1 MKKSVIIGAGHY
13 LPKKIVTNDDMA
25 KLVDT
30 SDEWI
35 SQRTGIRQRHFATL
49 GENASHLAIKA
60 ANNALANAGVK
71 ADTVDAIVLATA
83 TPDLTFPSTACIVQ
97 REIGAT
103 NAFALDIN
111 AACAG
116 YLVGL
121 SIVDA
126 YIKTGQAK
134 RVLLIG
140 SEVFSRIVNM
150 SDRNTCVLFGD
161 GAGAVLFDA
170 QDSKD
175 AGIIKTQL
183 KSAPEYQHLLQTTG
197 GVGATQVAGYIEMTG
212 REVYRHAVNNLSSSA
227 KEIFE
232 GTDLN
237 FADIDW
243 LIPHQANIRII
254 QHVAK
259 VLDLPMEKVIT
270 TVDKHA
276 NTSAASIPL
285 ALSLGMH
292 DGRVKKGD
300 LILHEA
306 IGGGLVWGSSLV
318 RM

>member
-1 MKKSVIIGAGHY
+1 MTRAIIIGAGHY
-13 LPKKIVTNDDMA
+13 LPKRIVTNDDMS

-35 SQRTGIRQRHFATL
+35 TKRTGIRQRHFAST

-60 ANNALANAGVK
+60 ALAALDYAGIA
-71 ADTVDAIVLATA
+71 ADTIDVVIVATA

-97 REIGAT
+97 REIGAI
-103 NAFALDIN
+103 NAFSLDLN

-116 YLVGL
+116 YIVGL

-134 RVLLIG
+134 RIMLIG
-140 SEVFSRIVNM
+140 SEVFSRLVNM
-150 SDRNTCVLFGD
+150 ADRNTCVLFGD
-161 GAGAVLFDA
+161 GAGAIIFEA
-170 QDSKD
+170 SKAND
-175 AGIIKTQL
+175 AGIIKTQI

-197 GVGATQVAGYIEMTG
+197 GIGATQTAGYIEMTG
-212 REVYRHAVNNLSSSA
+212 REVYRHAVKNLTRSG
-227 KEIFE
+227 KEIFNDTTL
-232 GTDLN
+232 G
-237 FADIDW
+237 FSDIDW

-254 QHVAK
+254 EHVAK
-259 VLDLPMEKVIT
+259 ELNLSMEKVIT

-285 ALSLGMH
+285 ALSCGMR

-300 LILHEA
+300 LVLHEA